1 LGICYMRD
9 SLPGFNNEFPPA
21 QIFLRSLSPRESGLG
36 RGEAARGCR
45 GIRPLTDVP
54 LSRSMPSMASASHRK
69 YLLGIVLVVLA
80 TVGWSLAGIFV
91 RFLPELSG
99 WQINSWRGLSL
110 SIFLLIYLIVA
121 YGRDWQRRF
130 RAVPTT
136 AMLAGSGFFAVG
148 STLYVTSLTL
158 TSTANVSCIGAMSPL
173 FVAAMSGLFLGE
185 RPHAMIWIAAFSAL
199 FGVVLIVGD
208 GFERGNWLGSVVAI
222 AVAMCFAGQTVI
234 LRRYRNLDMM
244 PAICVGGLLVF
255 AVAGMFGD
263 GFSVSLSDIGLLG
276 IMGPVQLAIPL
287 ILFARG
293 ARYVQAATLSLIAL
307 LDAVLNPF
315 WSWLGVGE
323 TPTAGAFIG
332 GSIILGAVALSII
345 AGRRFGFQNEPSL
358 KPSPPAD

>member
-1 LGICYMRD
+1 V
-9 SLPGFNNEFPPA
+9 
-21 QIFLRSLSPRESGLG
+21 REGPSGSTLA
-36 RGEAARGCR
+36 RAAV
-45 GIRPLTDVP
+45 LTTVP
-54 LSRSMPSMASASHRK
+54 VSRSMPVMASASHSR
-69 YLLGIVLVVLA
+69 YLLGIVLVMLA

-99 WQINSWRGLSL
+99 WQINCWRGLSL
-110 SIFLLIYLIVA
+110 SISLLIYLAAA

-130 RAVPTT
+130 RAVPTM
-136 AMLAGSGFFAVG
+136 AMLAGSGFFALG

-185 RPHAMIWIAAFSAL
+185 RPHAVIWIAAISAL

-222 AVAMCFAGQTVI
+222 AVALCFAGQTVT
-234 LRRYRNLDMM
+234 LRRYRSVDMM
-244 PAICVGGLLVF
+244 PAICMGGLMVF
-255 AVAGMFGD
+255 AAGLFGG
-263 GFSVSLSDIGLLG
+263 GFSVPLSDIGLLA

-287 ILFARG
+287 ILFARS
-293 ARYVQAATLSLIAL
+293 AQYVQATTLSLIAL
-307 LDAVLNPF
+307 LDAVFNPF

-323 TPTAGAFIG
+323 IPTAGAFIG

-345 AGRRFGFQNEPSL
+345 AGKRFGIQSEPSL